1 MNRAPVA
8 LGEIGLDFFR
18 LPKDKRL
25 AEEVVDFQKEAFRTQ
40 LEIASVLKMPV
51 IIHSRNAFRECV
63 KIIDESDFDW
73 NKVVFHCFSESTKE
87 IMEINH
93 RNGWVSF
100 TGILTYKANEHLRE
114 ALRATDL
121 DRLMLETDSP
131 YLAPIPK
138 RGKENEPSYL
148 PYLGSVAA
156 KTLGLNEQEFADQ
169 IFENSTVF
177 YDCH

>member
-1 MNRAPVA
+1 MT
-8 LGEIGLDFFR
+8 F
-18 LPKDKRL
+18 KKRSL
-25 AEEVVDFQKEAFRTQ
+25 SDN

-138 RGKENEPSYL
+138 EEKKMNHPTFRIWGPLPLKPLDSTSRSLQIRFLKILLCSTIAIRIQTLQINYVENYP
-148 PYLGSVAA
+148 
-156 KTLGLNEQEFADQ
+156 
-169 IFENSTVF
+169 
-177 YDCH
+177 